1 MRIPTGPGISRVLP
15 EAQQNR
21 VITGDA
27 SGQGRGLQ
35 QAGNAVQNVALT
47 VMDQQTRENKA
58 LARVKANNALL
69 EHKTQISTITTDL
82 AEQVRLGKITYDKLE
97 EAYAGAVSKLDPIT
111 SPGLDEAEQEGLGIS
126 AKHFQIQGLDTI
138 RNLSIAARKDAAQ
151 GDLAIRMDML
161 GKDAAMPGA
170 NIDQINARMDAEDI
184 DIAGRLAYGEMWTSK
199 KQEFKDSNWT
209 THATQRVVAAR
220 DGLGNLQQIEHDLT
234 AEDGFYAKKLDP
246 EKRNKL
252 LNTVT
257 GRIYQV
263 KEHNQRQAEMREMK
277 AERILTQM
285 DRQAAT
291 GIPPSPAEQQRW
303 QAGLSGTSAAGEYKT
318 RIAEMNQVQ
327 QVLRLPILE
336 QQQYLDKQRQQ
347 LATNGGSVAQ
357 VTNLNRL
364 QSAIESNVK
373 LMKEDPLTF
382 NSMRTGADVE
392 PLDISGI
399 STPEGQQRLVEQLG
413 GRYDT
418 VNAMRKAYGPEVARV
433 PLKEGEQT
441 MLKAALLQADDNT
454 KLQIFGALAKAA
466 PTGADF
472 AATAKSLAADQP
484 VTVLAGMAQ
493 FRGLKGADGTDVPKM
508 LLLGQKVLADKSTP
522 QPKED
527 MLRAAFDEH
536 VGNLLQPGTQ
546 QREQAYQGFK
556 ALYVGTATSK
566 GLSYEAGDDLDSKTA
581 QAAVDMITGGIAERA
596 GAKVVKPYGMSD
608 SNFGKI
614 VDIELEGLA
623 KRTEFP
629 IGQLEDMP
637 MSPVPGKEGAYYLLN
652 AGRIQ
657 VDPKTNEPM
666 IVNVGVAK

>member
-1 MRIPTGPGISRVLP
+1 MRIPTGPGIARVLP

-69 EHKTQISTITTDL
+69 ERETQISTITTDL

-97 EAYAGAVSKLDPIT
+97 EAYTGAVSKLDPIT

-126 AKHFQIQGLDTI
+126 AKRFQLSGLDNI
-138 RNLSIAARKDAAQ
+138 RKVAISARTDAAK
-151 GDLAIRMDML
+151 GDLAVRMDML

-184 DIAGRLAYGEMWTSK
+184 DIAGRLAYGEMWTAK

-246 EKRNKL
+246 EKRNQL

-303 QAGLSGTSAAGEYKT
+303 QAGLKGTSLAGEYNI
-318 RIAEMNQVQ
+318 RVEQMNEVQ
-327 QVLRLPILE
+327 GLRRLPFAE
-336 QQQYLDKQRQQ
+336 QQQYVDRKRLQM
-347 LATNGGSVAQ
+347 AANGGSVTQ
-357 VTNLNRL
+357 ISNLNRL
-364 QSAIESNVK
+364 QTMIDANIK
-373 LMKEDPLTF
+373 LAKEDPLAF
-382 NSMRTGADVE
+382 NAQNTGVDVP

-399 STPEGQQRLVEQLG
+399 GTPEGQAALVEQIG
-413 GRYDT
+413 HRYDV
-418 VNAMRKAYGPEVARV
+418 VNSVRKGFGPEVARV

-536 VGNLLQPGTQ
+536 VGNSLQPGTQ

-608 SNFGKI
+608 STFGKI
-614 VDIELEGLA
+614 VDVELEGLA